1 MIEESNVMR
10 EIHKIREA
18 FYRETKG
25 KSKEYTLRRIKEESQ
40 KVVKELK
47 AVNPDP
53 SLVAKG
59 KYAIPIRISMKEI
72 YQIREDRG
80 KYRYK

>member
-1 MIEESNVMR
+1 MIEESNTMK

-25 KSKEYTLRRIKEESQ
+25 KSKEYTLRRIKEDSQ

-47 AVNPDP
+47 SVNPDP
-53 SLVAKG
+53 LLVAKG
-59 KYAIPIRISMKEI
+59 KYPIPIGISMKEI
-72 YQIREDRG
+72 YQIREEKG
-80 KYRYK
+80 HYKKK

>member
-1 MIEESNVMR
+1 MR

-59 KYAIPIRISMKEI
+59 KYAIPIRISMEEI
-72 YQIREDRG
+72 YQIREDKG
-80 KYRYK
+80 KYRNK